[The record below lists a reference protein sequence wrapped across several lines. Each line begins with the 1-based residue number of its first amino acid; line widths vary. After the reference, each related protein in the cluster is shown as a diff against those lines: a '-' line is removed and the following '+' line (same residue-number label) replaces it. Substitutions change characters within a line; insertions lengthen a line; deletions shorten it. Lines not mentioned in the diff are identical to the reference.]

1 MNQQIEKFQLKNW
14 ELASINP
21 NNKNWGWID
30 YFNFWAVSVQS
41 VIGFSLVAS
50 LYLLYDLNS
59 ILVSTGCLFAAFLV
73 YFFSNL
79 IGKISQTSGLS
90 FPVVLRISMGFNG
103 ARYIGMIR
111 CLVGVFMFGVQT
123 FFISKSIGYLI
134 RISIYQI
141 DQQLINSEI
150 FLLFFFGLNLIDF
163 ISLILTL
170 VMQFYLFSRGQES
183 NRTLINFSSLFVYL
197 GLVVFLIIIVSEH
210 SNDLFN
216 SFKLSTITS
225 NYLSKENILPL
236 ISITGTMFAYFSIVL
251 LSYGDF
257 SRSAINIKE
266 MKKGNLSLVLN
277 LVIFSFLSVLIVLGS
292 EIILTKNAIQI
303 DRMLTNPNDI
313 IAKFDNTYLTFVA
326 LCFIIVSSFSS
337 NLIANYIP
345 SQNTLINF
353 LPNSLNLKKSGLI
366 ILFTG
371 LLVAIFWLSIF
382 SHRNVLIIFDTL
394 GAIFGPIFGIIVA
407 DYYLIKKQK
416 INHKELFY
424 PVETTEYI
432 YYRGW
437 NRRAIY
443 ALLIGFIF
451 SASTIWNISLTS
463 FQSFSWIIGA
473 FISYLLYYLLS
484 HD

>member
-14 ELASINP
+14 ELVSINP

-183 NRTLINFSSLFVYL
+183 NKTLINFSSLFVYL
-197 GLVVFLIIIVSEH
+197 GLIVFLIIIVSEH

-382 SHRNVLIIFDTL
+382 SDRNVLIIFDTL

>member
-313 IAKFDNTYLTFVA
+313 IAKFENTYLTFVA

-382 SHRNVLIIFDTL
+382 SDRNVLIIFDTL

>member
-1 MNQQIEKFQLKNW
+1 VNQQIEKFQLKNW

-382 SHRNVLIIFDTL
+382 SDRNVLIIFDTL

-451 SASTIWNISLTS
+451 SASTIWNMSLTS

>member
-197 GLVVFLIIIVSEH
+197 GLIVFLIIIVSEH

>member
-14 ELASINP
+14 ELVSINP

>member
-14 ELASINP
+14 ELVSINP

-225 NYLSKENILPL
+225 NYLSKENFLPL

-382 SHRNVLIIFDTL
+382 SDRNVLIIFDTL

>member
-14 ELASINP
+14 ELVSINP

-382 SHRNVLIIFDTL
+382 SDRNVLIIFDTL

>member
-313 IAKFDNTYLTFVA
+313 IAKFENTYLTFVA

>member
-1 MNQQIEKFQLKNW
+1 VNQQIEKFQLKNW

>member
-1 MNQQIEKFQLKNW
+1 
-14 ELASINP
+14 
-21 NNKNWGWID
+21 
-30 YFNFWAVSVQS
+30 
-41 VIGFSLVAS
+41 
-50 LYLLYDLNS
+50 
-59 ILVSTGCLFAAFLV
+59 
-73 YFFSNL
+73 
-79 IGKISQTSGLS
+79 
-90 FPVVLRISMGFNG
+90 
-103 ARYIGMIR
+103 
-111 CLVGVFMFGVQT
+111 
-123 FFISKSIGYLI
+123 
-134 RISIYQI
+134 
-141 DQQLINSEI
+141 
-150 FLLFFFGLNLIDF
+150 
-163 ISLILTL
+163 
-170 VMQFYLFSRGQES
+170 MQFYLFSRGQES

-225 NYLSKENILPL
+225 NYLSKENFLPL